1 MGFIDKVKRFLP
13 GRRSREPLGTLRQEI
28 DRVFNR
34 FLADPFRVDL
44 LAGER
49 SWPAFDVSETDHEF
63 VIEAEVPG
71 LGPEDLDVSVTEDG
85 VVIRGEKRAE
95 REERRRGYHRIE
107 RQYGGFYRMVPLP
120 ADVDVEKTTA
130 TCKKGTLMIRVPK
143 TGRDRPGVR
152 RIAVST

>member
-71 LGPEDLDVSVTEDG
+71 LGPRAPAVPGPRAAALIPG
-85 VVIRGEKRAE
+85 GNRAE
-95 REERRRGYHRIE
+95 RGGRRRGPPPTS
-107 RQYGGFYRMVPLP
+107 GGMR
-120 ADVDVEKTTA
+120 
-130 TCKKGTLMIRVPK
+130 
-143 TGRDRPGVR
+143 
-152 RIAVST
+152 